1 MALLHFWDIKHG
13 IIKGE
18 GVPSMAPPSFSLYL
32 FAFFFLSHPHT
43 QNKKRKIQSIMHAA
57 HWEKQGSITVKD
69 TDIPTLQ
76 AGQVLVRVAA
86 SGLCGTDM
94 HICHGETP
102 HATAKVI
109 IGHEFSGY
117 VEAIH
122 ESVRSPLQVGDLV
135 AIDPNMPCNG
145 CTFCR
150 NKKYHLCPN
159 LDCIG
164 VTVNGGMAQY
174 VAVPVRAAV
183 PVPKGVTPAVAAL
196 TEPLSC
202 VIHAV
207 DQGSVKTGDRVLV
220 IGAGPI
226 GLMTMAL
233 CANSGARVSV
243 IEPNEMRRANATKT
257 FGATDAFAPGE
268 LQIGDPLLGHGFDVV
283 FECVGRAQTMSDA
296 LTFAKAGATVV
307 WVGVARTDAE
317 VVVFPFDVYRRELT
331 IKSTYTNPYGMER
344 AVKVLADNK
353 INWAQL
359 ISHQFPMDQFDE
371 AWKVFAGGQGMKVV
385 ITP

>member
-1 MALLHFWDIKHG
+1 MD
-13 IIKGE
+13 
-18 GVPSMAPPSFSLYL
+18 
-32 FAFFFLSHPHT
+32 
-43 QNKKRKIQSIMHAA
+43 AA
-57 HWEKQGSITVKD
+57 HWEKEGAIKVID
-69 TDIPTLQ
+69 LAIPTVQ
-76 AGQVLVRVAA
+76 PGHVLVRVAA

-102 HATAKVI
+102 HATKGVV
-109 IGHEFSGY
+109 IGHEFSGHI
-117 VEAIH
+117 EAIH
-122 ESVRSPLQVGDLV
+122 ESVRTTLKVGDLV

-159 LDCIG
+159 LECIG

-174 VAVPVRAAV
+174 VSVPIRAAV
-183 PVPKGVTPAVAAL
+183 PVPAEVSPIVAAL
-196 TEPLSC
+196 SEPLSC

-207 DQGSVKTGDRVLV
+207 DLGQIHTGDRVLV

-243 IEPNEMRRANATKT
+243 IEPNDLRRTNALNH
-257 FGATDAFAPGE
+257 FGASEAYAPGE
-268 LQIGDPLLGHGFDVV
+268 LTIGDPLQGHGFDVV
-283 FECVGRAQTMSDA
+283 FECVGRAETMASA
-296 LTFAKAGATVV
+296 LTFAKCGATIV

-317 VVVFPFDVYRRELT
+317 VVVKPFDVYRRELT

-353 INWAQL
+353 IQWRQL
-359 ISHQFPMDQFDE
+359 ITHEFPMSQFDE
-371 AWKVFAGGQGMKVV
+371 AWQVFTSGQGMKVV